1 MSEWCDGNPLAH
13 ERVKAA
19 VDPRLSWHASSSAG
33 LSVFV
38 FVSVDVAP
46 LVLLLF
52 LSAGGDM
59 WLLLPSLW
67 GPMSMSIWP
76 SSE

>member
-1 MSEWCDGNPLAH
+1 MGTLLPMKGLNQPLTQDCH
-13 ERVKAA
+13 GTLLRPL
-19 VDPRLSWHASSSAG
+19 D
-33 LSVFV
+33 SVFV

-52 LSAGGDM
+52 LSAGGAM